1 MITRHTRGK
10 VVWVDM
16 ESPTLDEL
24 QSIMREFRIDA
35 RVEEEI
41 ISPTPYPIVVS
52 FPSYIYMIL
61 HFPTTEASGG
71 AKRQEIDFIVGKNF
85 LITARYE
92 VIETIHNLHKVF
104 EAEELLDLPVHE
116 THASELFERMMR
128 RLYGAIRQESERIG
142 IMLERI
148 EKDIFAGH
156 EREIVHTISEV
167 NRVLLRFDTTL
178 RRHAESLDLVFEHLS
193 AASFFGKG
201 FMVHASHIAAERDH
215 VAALIASYR
224 EVAGELRITNDS
236 LLSSSQNQVMK
247 SLTIMSFVTF
257 PLTFLAALFAMETDY
272 LPIIGIHGDFWIILA
287 IMLSLALSFLTFFK
301 VKRWI

>member
-16 ESPTLDEL
+16 ESPTHEEL
-24 QSIMREFRIDA
+24 TSIMREFHIDA
-35 RVEEEI
+35 RIEEEI
-41 ISPTPYPIVVS
+41 VSPTPYPIVVS
-52 FPSYIYMIL
+52 FPSYIYLIL

-85 LITARYE
+85 IITARYE
-92 VIETIHNLHKVF
+92 VIDTIYNLHKVF
-104 EAEELLDLPVHE
+104 EAEELLGMPTHE
-116 THASELFERMMR
+116 VHASELFERMMR

-142 IMLERI
+142 LMLERI

-156 EREIVHTISEV
+156 EREIVRTISEV
-167 NRVLLRFDTTL
+167 NRILLRFDTTL
-178 RRHAESLDLVFEHLS
+178 RRHGESLDTVFDHLS
-193 AASFFGKG
+193 SASFFGKG
-201 FMVHASHIAAERDH
+201 FSVHASHISAERNH
-215 VAALIASYR
+215 VASLISSYR

-272 LPIIGIHGDFWIILA
+272 LPIIGIHGDFWIIVA

>member
-1 MITRHTRGK
+1 M
-10 VVWVDM
+10 WVDM

-35 RVEEEI
+35 RIEEEI

-104 EAEELLDLPVHE
+104 EAEELLDLPVRD

-148 EKDIFAGH
+148 EKDIFSGH

-178 RRHAESLDLVFEHLS
+178 RRHAESLDLVFEHL
-193 AASFFGKG
+193 ANASFFGKS

-224 EVAGELRITNDS
+224 EVAAELRITNDS

-272 LPIIGIHGDFWIILA
+272 LPIIGIHGDFWIIVA